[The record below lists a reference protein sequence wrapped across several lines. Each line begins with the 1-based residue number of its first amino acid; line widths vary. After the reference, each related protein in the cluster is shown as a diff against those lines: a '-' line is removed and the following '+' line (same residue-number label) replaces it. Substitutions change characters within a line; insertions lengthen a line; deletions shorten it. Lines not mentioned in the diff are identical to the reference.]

1 MDETVK
7 QFFKNNPSV
16 IASIRYYPYN
26 DEFEVRLDNYETNR
40 HAYMIFRDIHEISLD
55 EMINVTIDRF
65 KKELEWS

>member
-16 IASIRYYPYN
+16 LASIRYYPCN
-26 DEFEVRLDNYETNR
+26 DEFEVRLSNYHTNK

-55 EMINVTIDRF
+55 EMINITIDRF
-65 KKELEWS
+65 REELLE